1 MNSILNFLVFGGA
14 GFVIVLIL
22 NVGVTI
28 IIFHLVGWTFDKKA
42 MRILMWFS
50 ILFGVYE
57 GTLAAI
63 NQYHHFV

>member
-14 GFVIVLIL
+14 TAMIYLIVTRAAASLCYFYTKRPMDQRAINITKWYSIVVLLFV
-22 NVGVTI
+22 
-28 IIFHLVGWTFDKKA
+28 
-42 MRILMWFS
+42 
-50 ILFGVYE
+50 